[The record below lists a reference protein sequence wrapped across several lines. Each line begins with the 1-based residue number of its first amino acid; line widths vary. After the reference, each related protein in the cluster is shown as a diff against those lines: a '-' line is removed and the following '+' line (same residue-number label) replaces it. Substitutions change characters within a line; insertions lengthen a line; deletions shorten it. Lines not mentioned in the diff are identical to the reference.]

1 MLYFFQ
7 TKLKTIF
14 AVQSVKTISKEE
26 IKKLEWL
33 FGDSKFISKNI
44 IKNNFVGPRAAM
56 VSPWSTNAVE
66 ITQNMGI
73 DSIIRIEKYIL
84 NDDKFVDFDP
94 MLNQKFKS
102 LDQNLFDIDIKPE
115 KINYIKKLQLKSI
128 IFITLLSLSILVRM
142 SVSGS
147 VFVFI

>member
-102 LDQNLFDIDIKPE
+102 LDQNLFDIDINPE
-115 KINYIKKLQLKSI
+115 KINYIKNIDQYNQ
-128 IFITLLSLSILVRM
+128 
-142 SVSGS
+142 
-147 VFVFI
+147 